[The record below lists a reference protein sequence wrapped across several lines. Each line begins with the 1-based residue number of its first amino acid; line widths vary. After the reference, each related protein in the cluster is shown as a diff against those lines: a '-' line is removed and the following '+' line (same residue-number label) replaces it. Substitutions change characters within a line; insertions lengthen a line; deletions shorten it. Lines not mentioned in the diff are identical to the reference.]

1 VIRFLLDGRPLQ
13 DASSVRGI
21 GTYLRGLLGGF
32 ETLGVSGEVGL
43 LLERGAS
50 APPDVTATGVTIH
63 RSRLRPLNRH
73 LRPTLDPLQ
82 VRRALSVDPPAL
94 YHAIEYAQPVFPTVP
109 VVVTVHDLIPFVM
122 PGQYPWMRRERA
134 LAMRQIRHADA
145 VIAVSRSTAADLER
159 IAGVDPRLVTV
170 IAEGVN
176 PPREIAD
183 ADLADLRVRLG
194 LPARFVLAVG
204 TFDPRKRVELVAE
217 VSRRLRADHDVGLVI
232 AGFQGNFA
240 GAVERA
246 LHDSGISDHTRVL
259 GHVTG
264 EDLAG
269 LYSLTDCLLFA
280 SAYEGFGLPPLE
292 AMAAGAPVAVFD
304 NSSLREVVG
313 EAGLVIADG
322 DVAAMAGAVSALLG
336 DAADRAR
343 RARLGRNRAALFTWE
358 AAAAA
363 TLRVYATALE
373 RR

>member
-1 VIRFLLDGRPLQ
+1 
-13 DASSVRGI
+13 
-21 GTYLRGLLGGF
+21 
-32 ETLGVSGEVGL
+32 
-43 LLERGAS
+43 
-50 APPDVTATGVTIH
+50 
-63 RSRLRPLNRH
+63 
-73 LRPTLDPLQ
+73 
-82 VRRALSVDPPAL
+82 
-94 YHAIEYAQPVFPTVP
+94 
-109 VVVTVHDLIPFVM
+109 VVTVHDLIPFVM

-145 VIAVSRSTAADLER
+145 VIAVSRSTDADLER
-159 IAGVDPRLVTV
+159 IAGVDPRRVTV

-176 PPREIAD
+176 PPREIAE
-183 ADLADLRVRLG
+183 AELAELRVRLG

-313 EAGLVIADG
+313 EAGLVIEDG
-322 DVAAMAGAVSALLG
+322 DGAAMAGAVSALLG
-336 DAADRAR
+336 DPAERAR

>member
-1 VIRFLLDGRPLQ
+1 VTRFLLDGRPLQ

-32 ETLGVSGEVGL
+32 EALGMSGEVGL

-50 APPDVTATGVTIH
+50 APADVTATGVTTH
-63 RSRLRPLNRH
+63 RLRLRPLNRH

-94 YHAIEYAQPVFPTVP
+94 YHAIEYAQPVFPPVP
-109 VVVTVHDLIPFVM
+109 VVVTAHDLIPFVM

-159 IAGVDPRLVTV
+159 IAGVDPRRVTV

-176 PPREIAD
+176 PPPEISD
-183 ADLADLRVRLG
+183 AELAELRVRLR

-217 VSRRLRADHDVGLVI
+217 VSRRLRADHDVSLVI

-246 LHDSGISDHTRVL
+246 LHDTGMSEHTRVL
-259 GHVTG
+259 GHVTA

-322 DVAAMAGAVSALLG
+322 DGAAMAGAVSRLLG
-336 DAADRAR
+336 DSADRAR
-343 RARLGRNRAALFTWE
+343 RARLGRERAARFNWE

-363 TLRVYATALE
+363 TLRVYATVLQH
-373 RR
+373 R